1 MDRPTTEVTLP
12 ISKMVVEI
20 YTYYLRGERKAIE
33 AIMLGSVNWKTSG
46 KDGKPQMDGVDTSYR
61 ARMEDKAVLLAIHKL
76 TDSNKELVNEIT
88 TKVLDDLPDED
99 FKALQDALPTQR
111 QKKK

>member
-33 AIMLGSVNWKTSG
+33 AIMLGSVNWKTSE
-46 KDGKPQMDGVDTSYR
+46 KDGKPKMEGVDTSYR
-61 ARMEDKAVLLAIHKL
+61 AKMEDEAVLLAIHKL
-76 TDSNKELVNEIT
+76 TNSNKEPVEVT
-88 TKVLDDLPDED
+88 TKTLDELPDED
-99 FKALQDALPTQR
+99 FKALQDALPSQQ